1 MDLIGIGID
10 LVYIPRIQRL
20 LNQYGERFLRKIFSE
35 EEIEYSLKRKN
46 TAFHLASS
54 FASKEAFFKAVGG
67 YSPFSFKEIILKRDF
82 EKGTPFLELKGKAE
96 EIFKKRGGKKILLAL
111 SHENEYTISIV
122 VILGKLK

>member
-20 LNQYGERFLRKIFSE
+20 LNQYGERFLKKIFSE

>member
-20 LNQYGERFLRKIFSE
+20 LNQYGERFLKKIFSE

-82 EKGTPFLELKGKAE
+82 EKGTPFLELKRKAE

-111 SHENEYTISIV
+111 SHENEYTISVV

>member
-20 LNQYGERFLRKIFSE
+20 LNQYGERFLKKIFSE

-82 EKGTPFLELKGKAE
+82 EKGTPFLDLKGKAE

>member
-10 LVYIPRIQRL
+10 LVYIPKIQRL
-20 LNQYGERFLRKIFSE
+20 LNQYGERFQKKVFSE

-67 YSPFSFKEIILKRDF
+67 YSPFTFKEIILKRDF
-82 EKGTPFLELKGKAE
+82 EKGTPFLELKGKAK

-111 SHENEYTISIV
+111 SHENEYTISVV
-122 VILGKLK
+122 VILGKFK

>member
-54 FASKEAFFKAVGG
+54 FTSKEAFFKAVGG